1 MRSVSWSHF
10 CWPLLL
16 GCTVFAASSRP
27 VVSGLGFEG
36 GDKVAHFAV
45 YGLLGTLLCRA
56 WGSGWRAAV
65 LALATASLF
74 GATDEWHQSFVPGRD
89 SDVLDWLAD
98 SSGAALAVCDPV
110 RAHGGTGT
118 QKFFHQHIAGEGAAT
133 AAAQLTRQGDAQPR
147 A

>member
-45 YGLLGTLLCRA
+45 YGLLGTLLCRV

-89 SDVLDWLAD
+89 SDVMDWLAD
-98 SSGAALAVCDPV
+98 SSGAALAVCLYCFWRPYRELLERGWPRRGASADDGPV
-110 RAHGGTGT
+110 A
-118 QKFFHQHIAGEGAAT
+118 
-133 AAAQLTRQGDAQPR
+133 
-147 A
+147 